1 MTAQWLLSWW
11 NLIFTVPFFLALVY
25 LGVYTLTGWSFGD
38 DFDADHDLEVDH
50 DVAIEHDV
58 DVDHDIDVDHD
69 VDVDHDA
76 DLEADADADADH
88 DADHDAEH
96 DVQGGDGGPS
106 PITELML
113 WLGVGRV
120 PVGLVLM
127 VLLFTWGIVGFIT
140 NNVLR
145 PVMPRDWMVAFV
157 SLPLALFGSA
167 MATRTVTGLI
177 AKYMPLT
184 ETSAKRHEALL
195 GQVGEAMY
203 AIDHTFGM
211 ASVRDKTAGV
221 MQVPCR
227 VGSDYEMIA
236 KGSSVLLVSYDASD
250 KMYTVIPYELG
261 GDDVRHRALAAGNV
275 NGKARHI

>member
-1 MTAQWLLSWW
+1 MTAAWLLSWW
-11 NLIFTVPFFLALVY
+11 NLIFTVPFFIALVY

-58 DVDHDIDVDHD
+58 DVDHDIDADHD

-76 DLEADADADADH
+76 DLDADADADADV
-88 DADHDAEH
+88 DHGVDH
-96 DVQGGDGGPS
+96 YGGGGGPS

-127 VLLFTWGIVGFIT
+127 VLLFSWGFVGFIT
-140 NNVLR
+140 NNILR
-145 PVMPRDWMVAFV
+145 PVMPREWMVALI

-184 ETSAKRHEALL
+184 ETSARRHEALL
-195 GQVGEAMY
+195 GLVGEAMY
-203 AIDHTFGM
+203 AIDRNFGM
-211 ASVRDKTAGV
+211 ASVRDKTAGM

-227 VGSDYEMIA
+227 VGSDRETIA

-250 KMYTVIPYELG
+250 RMYTVIPYELG
-261 GDDVRHRALAAGNV
+261 GDGVRNRALAAGNV
-275 NGKARHI
+275 NGKARQI